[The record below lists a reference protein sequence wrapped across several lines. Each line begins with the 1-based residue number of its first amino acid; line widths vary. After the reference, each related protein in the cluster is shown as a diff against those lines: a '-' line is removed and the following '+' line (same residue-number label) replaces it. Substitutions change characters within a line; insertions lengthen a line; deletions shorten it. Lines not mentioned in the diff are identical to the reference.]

1 MERGLWQAI
10 ATRQIFPVLCGD
22 ALSNVG
28 VDQLLSA
35 VASCFPPPLQS
46 TGLNDTSPAGD
57 EITLVSDADQ
67 PLVAFVF
74 KTTAEQHVGELS
86 YLRL

>member
-35 VASCFPPPLQS
+35 VASCFPPPPYKARDS
-46 TGLNDTSPAGD
+46 TTLALRAMKSRLLAMLTSP
-57 EITLVSDADQ
+57 
-67 PLVAFVF
+67 
-74 KTTAEQHVGELS
+74 
-86 YLRL
+86 